1 MSLQTLLFII
11 KNPQDSQLAEI
22 LQRCTVVHTV
32 YFNPI
37 ALRTAKTLEFWKLWS
52 FGCSECNR
60 VKIPV
65 LVQTHSHQLTLN
77 LVKLVII
84 YLSTNSCI
92 FVIVYFCFSE
102 FVDLGPFHKEIRV
115 RLRPLIS
122 YRVPK
127 QR

>member
-1 MSLQTLLFII
+1 MLQ
-11 KNPQDSQLAEI
+11 K
-22 LQRCTVVHTV
+22 CTVVHTL
-32 YFNPI
+32 YFNPT
-37 ALRTAKTLEFWKLWS
+37 ALRTAKTLWS

-65 LVQTHSHQLTLN
+65 LDQTHSHQLTLN

-84 YLSTNSCI
+84 YLSTNSCVL
-92 FVIVYFCFSE
+92 VIVYFCFSE